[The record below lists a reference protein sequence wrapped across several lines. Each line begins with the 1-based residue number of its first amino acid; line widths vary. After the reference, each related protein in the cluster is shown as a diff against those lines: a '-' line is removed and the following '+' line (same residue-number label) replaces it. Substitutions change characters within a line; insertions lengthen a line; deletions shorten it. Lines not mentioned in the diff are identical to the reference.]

1 MSATH
6 YKRPHVDIFICIEM
20 PREKNL
26 VIKKTHPVYYIDL
39 FINFNNGVSL
49 NLHIEESGKEFKCS
63 ALTAAAINPSNL
75 EKQKVI
81 ANHFFNIVVMNTVH
95 YQLQIC

>member
-20 PREKNL
+20 PREKNR
-26 VIKKTHPVYYIDL
+26 VIKKTHPVYYVDL
-39 FINFNNGVSL
+39 FINFKNGVSL

-63 ALTAAAINPSNL
+63 ALTAAAINPNL